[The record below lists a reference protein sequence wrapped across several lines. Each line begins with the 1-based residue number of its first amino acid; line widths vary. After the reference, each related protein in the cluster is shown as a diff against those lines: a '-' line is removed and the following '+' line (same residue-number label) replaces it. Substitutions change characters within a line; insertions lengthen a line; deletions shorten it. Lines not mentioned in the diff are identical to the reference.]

1 MKKQLSISGMT
12 CASCVAHVEGA
23 LLRVPGVN
31 QAVVNLATES
41 AEVSVVDDNVP
52 GNIEAELVR
61 AVVAAGYGAQLAKED
76 IFDQENE
83 RFALELAAERGELM
97 GSILLS
103 TPLVLSM
110 LVSLFNINWM
120 LPNWIAFLVATPVQF
135 YYGRRF
141 LKGAWRQLSHG
152 SANMDVLVSLGTLA
166 AFCLS
171 TYQWLVLGGHETYFE
186 ASAVVITLVSLGK
199 YLEHRAR
206 RQASEA
212 IRSLQS
218 LRPEMS
224 RLIDPGRPVRFNR
237 LIPTQYLMPGDRI
250 LVPAGERIGSDG
262 LVDEGQSEVDESLI
276 TGESN
281 PVLKRQG
288 DQVIAGTLNGL
299 GRLVITVTTPIGESV
314 LAKIISRV
322 IDAQANKPPI
332 QRLVDRVS
340 QVFVPVVLVIAL
352 ITFILNFWYSKT
364 WDLSLIRAVSVLV
377 IACPCALGL
386 ATPVSIMVGTG
397 LAAQKGILIRD
408 ASALEETHRIERVV
422 FDKTGTLTEGAPQL
436 VDVTVVP
443 SLSKARALAISA
455 GLQTGVT
462 HPLSQ
467 AVLHYADKEGVVA
480 LPCKESIVLAGS
492 GIEGVIVD
500 KDGLTERYRLISLY
514 RFKEWGGSLP
524 EELNDGS
531 YSEHTHAIY
540 TQSVLALVT
549 NDNQLTALALF
560 LFTDPIRPEARDAI
574 LQLLSQSLS
583 ISMLSGDHHQ
593 SAWHVA
599 KQLGITDVKAE
610 LTPELKL
617 NALKEWQQH
626 QHIVAMVGDG
636 INDAPALAQAN
647 VGIAMGSGTDVAN
660 SAASVTLLRPDLRLV
675 AEAIRLSR
683 VTWRTIQQNL
693 FWAFFY
699 NVIGIPLA
707 AMGYLSPV
715 LAGFAMAFSSVTVV
729 TNALLLRRK

>member
-1 MKKQLSISGMT
+1 MKKHLAISGMT
-12 CASCVAHVEGA
+12 CASCVAHVEEA
-23 LLRVPGVN
+23 LSRVPGVN
-31 QAVVNLATES
+31 QAIVNLATES
-41 AEVSVVDDNVP
+41 ADVNVVDDNTP
-52 GNIEAELVR
+52 DNIEADLVR
-61 AVVAAGYGAQLAKED
+61 AVVGAGYGAELAKED
-76 IFDQENE
+76 VFYQENE
-83 RFALELAAERGELM
+83 RVTSELAAERRQVM

-110 LVSLFNINWM
+110 LVSLFNMHWM

-141 LKGAWRQLSHG
+141 LKGAWRQVSHG

-166 AFCLS
+166 AYFLS
-171 TYQWLVLGGHETYFE
+171 TYQWLILSSHDTYFE

-237 LIPTQYLMPGDRI
+237 LIPTQYLMPGDRV

-262 LVDEGQSEVDESLI
+262 VVDEGESEVDESLI

-281 PVLKRQG
+281 SVLKRRG

-299 GRLVITVTTPIGESV
+299 GRLVITVTTPVSESV

-322 IDAQANKPPI
+322 VDAQANKPPI
-332 QRLVDRVS
+332 QRAVDRVS
-340 QVFVPVVLVIAL
+340 QVFVPVVLLIAL
-352 ITFILNFWYSKT
+352 FTLMVNFWYSKE
-364 WDLSLIRAVSVLV
+364 WDISLIRAVSVLV

-397 LAAQKGILIRD
+397 LAAQRGILIRD

-422 FDKTGTLTEGAPQL
+422 FDKTGTLTEGTPQL
-436 VDVTVVP
+436 VDLAVVP

-467 AVLHYADKEGVVA
+467 AVLRFADKEGIVA
-480 LPCKESIVLAGS
+480 FPCEESTLLLGS
-492 GIEGVIVD
+492 GVEGIIID
-500 KDGLTERYRLISLY
+500 QDGVKERYRLMSLY
-514 RFKEWGGSLP
+514 RFKELGGVVPNVLSP
-524 EELNDGS
+524 GS
-531 YSEHTHAIY
+531 DLESTHAIY
-540 TQSVLALVT
+540 TQSILVAVK
-549 NDNQLTALALF
+549 NDNQLVPLALF
-560 LFTDPIRPEARDAI
+560 HFIDPIRPEAHDAI
-574 LQLLSQSLS
+574 QQLLSQSIS
-583 ISMLSGDHHQ
+583 ISMLSGDHQQ
-593 SAWHVA
+593 SAWYVA
-599 KQLGITDVKAE
+599 RELGITDVKAE

-626 QHIVAMVGDG
+626 HHIVAMVGDG

-647 VGIAMGSGTDVAN
+647 VGMAMGSGTDVAN
-660 SAASVTLLRPDLRLV
+660 SAAAVTLLRPDLRLV

-683 VTWRTIQQNL
+683 ATWRTIQQNL

-715 LAGFAMAFSSVTVV
+715 LSGFAMAFSSVTVV